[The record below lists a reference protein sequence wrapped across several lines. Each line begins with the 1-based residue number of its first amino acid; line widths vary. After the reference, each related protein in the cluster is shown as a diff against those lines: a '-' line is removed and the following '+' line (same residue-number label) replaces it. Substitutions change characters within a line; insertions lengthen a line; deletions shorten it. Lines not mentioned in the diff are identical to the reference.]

1 MFPLAARF
9 VSVALSAA
17 LLLVQSTAQQ
27 RHRFPAVRS
36 QAPPIWNLDGGVP
49 FETDGEA
56 APGMCFRLTGWM
68 RHSDFFQG
76 LRRRETADGTVF
88 KRRAQVVTRFPD
100 QIDLEFS
107 IFDFPCDPAHAG
119 PAARSYLTR
128 DIMRSLTLSLYWKH
142 DLAMRP
148 VAGVK
153 KTQFSVVPRI
163 PEIER
168 KENNLPERL
177 VWSYVLTVDSAG
189 VPLTDSLVLLIKKP
203 GDGIAARVAARL

>member
-1 MFPLAARF
+1 MFPLAARLA
-9 VSVALSAA
+9 SVALGAA
-17 LLLVQSTAQQ
+17 LLLAQSTARQ
-27 RHRFPAVRS
+27 RNRLPVIHF
-36 QAPPIWNLDGGVP
+36 QNPPVWNLDGGVP

-56 APGMCFRLTGWM
+56 APGICFRLTGWM
-68 RHSDFFQG
+68 KHPDFFQG

-88 KRRAQVVTRFPD
+88 KRKAQVVTRFPD
-100 QIDLEFS
+100 QINLEFS

-119 PAARSYLTR
+119 PGPRSYLTR
-128 DIMRSLTLSLYWKH
+128 DAMRSLKLSLYWKH

-153 KTQFSVVPRI
+153 EAQFSVVPRI

-189 VPLTDSLVLLIKKP
+189 VPLTDSLVLVIKTP
-203 GDGIAARVAARL
+203 GDAIAARVAARL